1 MKTAVFDARWIK
13 PTPSGIGVYAQELA
27 ARLPVLL
34 PDWSF
39 VFLCHDPIA
48 KAALLKELPKEAE
61 GRMST
66 LTLPYGPLSP
76 KNQLLLPAVLR
87 GIRADLYHAPNYMIP
102 FSAFPKN
109 RRGRIRCL
117 ATIHDVIP
125 LVVPDYAP
133 SSRTSRLRGVF
144 RFCLRQAALRSD
156 ALLTVSECSKRD
168 IATSLNLPEAARARI
183 HAVLNGVDDAFRAV
197 VHAPVKP
204 AGDAT
209 PRTLLYVG
217 RMDPYKNVPL
227 LVEAFAEAQAKAPF
241 PMRLRIVGAH
251 DPRYPEAADKARERG
266 VAGMVEFTGSLPY
279 RDLVDAYRTADLL
292 VHPSRYEG
300 FGLQIA
306 EAMTCGLP
314 VVCTDGG
321 SAPEVAGQAAKI
333 VPLAQ
338 GAKGL
343 ADTIVSFLSDP
354 ESLRWYRMLG
364 LDRAK
369 AFTWDRAA
377 REIAAFYH
385 AD

>member
-13 PTPSGIGVYAQELA
+13 PTPSGIGIYTQELA
-27 ARLPVLL
+27 KRLPVLL
-34 PDWSF
+34 PEWSF
-39 VFLCHDPIA
+39 VFLCHDPAA
-48 KAALLKELPKEAE
+48 KSLLLKELPKEAE

-87 GIRADLYHAPNYMIP
+87 GLKADIYHAPNYMIP

-133 SSRTSRLRGVF
+133 SSRTSRMRGVF

-168 IATSLNLPEAARARI
+168 IASSLALPETACARI
-183 HAVLNGVDDAFRAV
+183 HAIPNGVDEAFHAEGR
-197 VHAPVKP
+197 APVKKADDP
-204 AGDAT
+204 T

-227 LVEAFAEAQAKAPF
+227 LVEAFADAQARAPF
-241 PMRLRIVGAH
+241 PMRLRIVGAN

-266 VAGMVEFTGSLPY
+266 VAGSVDFVGSLSS
-279 RDLVDAYRTADLL
+279 RELVEAYRAADLL

-306 EAMTCGLP
+306 EAMASGLP

-321 SAPEVAGQAAKI
+321 SAPEVAGQAAKV
-333 VPLAQ
+333 VPLAA
-338 GAKGL
+338 GAEGL
-343 ADTIVSFLSDP
+343 ANTIVSFLSDP
-354 ESLRWYRMLG
+354 EGLRWYRMLG

-369 AFTWDRAA
+369 AFTWGRTA
-377 REIAAFYH
+377 REIAALYQ